1 MGFDEKMNL
10 VLFGA
15 SEVHSKRHT
24 VKQLG
29 RIMLRGE
36 HIAVI
41 QSSPGPT
48 SLKDLAAI
56 KVSQSISEGKDLEQA
71 ELPKKVETFVRG
83 YLDH

>member
-10 VLFGA
+10 VLSGA

-24 VKQLG
+24 VRRLG
-29 RIMLRGE
+29 TIMLKGE
-36 HIAVI
+36 NIALI

-56 KVSQSISEGKDLEQA
+56 KVAQSISEGKDLEQLGLPP
-71 ELPKKVETFVRG
+71 ELQTFMLG
-83 YLDH
+83 FLHN